1 MSAAELLATS
11 PVPARTRSLPVLRRF
26 LGGRPPSASWR
37 FLRSELGIIFG
48 RRRNLA
54 GLAVL
59 AVVPIVLSIAIRVE
73 SGAQGAGPGFIV
85 GITGNGLFVAFA
97 ALILELPLFLPLAVS
112 AISGDAVAGEANLGT
127 LRYLLTI
134 PVGRMRL
141 LVVKYAAIVIFAFV
155 ATAVVATVG
164 TIMGLSL
171 FGAGD
176 MTLLSGTQTSLADG
190 LWRLL
195 LAVLYLTVQLAAL
208 GAIGLFISTLTEQPI
223 GATIAVLLVNVG
235 MFILGQI
242 SQLDFLHPWLL
253 TNWWPAIGD
262 FLRDPIFFD
271 NLQRGLITAV
281 VYAGTFWLLAW
292 ARFAGKDVTS

>member
-1 MSAAELLATS
+1 MSAAEIMATTRA
-11 PVPARTRSLPVLRRF
+11 PVPAPAPVRAQPVRF
-26 LGGRPPSASWR
+26 LH
-37 FLRSELGIIFG
+37 SELGIIFG

-134 PVGRMRL
+134 PAGRFRL
-141 LVVKYAAIVIFAFV
+141 LVVKYVAIVIFAFV
-155 ATAVVATVG
+155 ATSVVAVVG

-195 LAVLYLTVQLAAL
+195 LSVLYLTVQLSAL

-242 SQLDFLHPWLL
+242 SQLDWLHPWLL

-262 FLRDPIFFD
+262 FLRDPMFFD
-271 NLQRGLITAV
+271 NIERGLVTAA

>member
-1 MSAAELLATS
+1 MSAAEVLVARPTPATT
-11 PVPARTRSLPVLRRF
+11 RTRP
-26 LGGRPPSASWR
+26 GR

-59 AVVPIVLSIAIRVE
+59 AVVPIVLAIAIRVE
-73 SGAQGAGPGFIV
+73 SGQQGAGPGFIV

-134 PVGRMRL
+134 PAGRFRL
-141 LVVKYAAIVIFAFV
+141 LVVKYIAIVIFAFV
-155 ATAVVATVG
+155 ATAVVAGVG

-195 LAVLYLTVQLAAL
+195 LSVLYLTVQLSAL

-223 GATIAVLLVNVG
+223 GATIAVVLVNVM
-235 MFILGQI
+235 MFILDSI
-242 SQLDFLHPWLL
+242 SQLDWLHPWLL
-253 TNWWPAIGD
+253 THWWTAIAD
-262 FLRDPIFFD
+262 FLRDPIFPD
-271 NLQRGLITAV
+271 SIERGLLTAAA
-281 VYAGTFWLLAW
+281 YAATFWLLAW
-292 ARFAGKDVTS
+292 ARFSNKDVTS